1 MEQQLGNPHKNLSEY
16 YEILFS
22 GKDEKT
28 QEYVKNMNIQPYSC
42 EADEIFNGK
51 KEWNFE
57 SHKIVMQETPGHSK
71 GSICILVDE
80 KILFSGDTLVT
91 GHETILRL
99 PGGSKKD
106 LPVLHYR
113 IWSHLTEKLWFIR
126 TWRTA
131 EISRVYEIVKG
142 EKVQCPT
149 NLIFL
154 ILLSVLVQRAKIPAA
169 VAGILR

>member
-1 MEQQLGNPHKNLSEY
+1 
-16 YEILFS
+16 
-22 GKDEKT
+22 
-28 QEYVKNMNIQPYSC
+28 MNIQPYSC

-80 KILFSGDTLVT
+80 EILFSGDTLVT

-106 LPVLHYR
+106 FASITLPYLESLDREIMVYPGHG
-113 IWSHLTEKLWFIR
+113 EPQKLKRF
-126 TWRTA
+126 
-131 EISRVYEIVKG
+131 
-142 EKVQCPT
+142 
-149 NLIFL
+149 FD
-154 ILLSVLVQRAKIPAA
+154 
-169 VAGILR
+169 